1 MDRYV
6 ERYPGLLALLEEF
19 EHMSLAREDGDGEAV
34 RYFKRQKRL
43 REDGVEVGETS
54 MEDIEFCEGDIEVKE
69 DLDAEDGGE
78 RVDDDMMGERVKE
91 EMVQRDG
98 EGMLNGD
105 GKGKS
110 PVFDSTTSI
119 HQSDPSSFKE
129 STPKQDTSIPNRSTP
144 EPSLPLSRTSNSPNS
159 PSSETN
165 APTSEDTYALYFD
178 NRESREISRISNTD
192 GGGESLMNGHAD
204 GM

>member
-54 MEDIEFCEGDIEVKE
+54 MEDIEFAEGDIEVKE
-69 DLDAEDGGE
+69 DLDAEDVDE
-78 RVDDDMMGERVKE
+78 SVDDEMTGERVKD
-91 EMVQRDG
+91 EMVQRG
-98 EGMLNGD
+98 AEGMLNGD
-105 GKGKS
+105 
-110 PVFDSTTSI
+110 PAT
-119 HQSDPSSFKE
+119 FKE
-129 STPKQDTSIPNRSTP
+129 TTTKQDTTIPNRSTP
-144 EPSLPLSRTSNSPNS
+144 EPSLPPSRTSNSP
-159 PSSETN
+159 SSEAN

-178 NRESREISRISNTD
+178 SRERPRISNTE
-192 GGGESLMNGHAD
+192 GGAESLMNGHAD